1 MLDIDFITEN
11 VPFILSAL
19 PTTLKIIV
27 LSVIFASLLGAV
39 LTYIR
44 IKKLFILHPLAEV
57 LVSFSRSVPVL
68 VILYFFYYVFPFLGG
83 ESQSSGI
90 PGVTTMTRTVSADTV
105 AIIGLTVAFCAYFS
119 EVFRAAYHS
128 VEQGQKEAVLSV
140 NLPPFTAF
148 RRIILPQAFI
158 NALPNYTNVVID
170 VIKDSSLVYGI
181 TVLDLMARANMA
193 AARGFHFI
201 EAYLIVLVV
210 YIVLC
215 LALSKALRILEVSLN
230 KWRLS

>member
-1 MLDIDFITEN
+1 MLDIEFITEN

-44 IKKLFILHPLAEV
+44 IKKLFILYPIAEV
-57 LVSFSRSVPVL
+57 IVSFSRSVPVL

-83 ESQSSGI
+83 GSQSTGI

-105 AIIGLTVAFCAYFS
+105 AIIGLTVAFCSYFS
-119 EVFRAAYHS
+119 EVFRAAYYS
-128 VEQGQKEAVLSV
+128 VEQGQKEAVQSV

-201 EAYLIVLVV
+201 EAYLVVLVV

-215 LALSKALRILEVSLN
+215 LVVSKALRMLEASLS